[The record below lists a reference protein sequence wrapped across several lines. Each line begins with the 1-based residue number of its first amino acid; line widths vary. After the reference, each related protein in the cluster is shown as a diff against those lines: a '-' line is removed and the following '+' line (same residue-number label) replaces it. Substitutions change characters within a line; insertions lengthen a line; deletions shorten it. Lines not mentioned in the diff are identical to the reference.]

1 MHLPTLQ
8 PEMQVKVFMK
18 KPVYFALAILLTA
31 CGSNNTEQ
39 PAQQEASPKSSISLL
54 YESKCAICH
63 GKDGNM
69 GAGGAKKLSESTLDK
84 AAVTLQITKG
94 KGAMPAFESQLSAE
108 EISGLSDY
116 VIGLRP

>member
-1 MHLPTLQ
+1 MQFPTLQ
-8 PEMQVKVFMK
+8 PEMKAIFHMK
-18 KPVYFALAILLTA
+18 KTVYIAITIFFLA
-31 CGSNNTEQ
+31 CGSNNTDQ
-39 PAQQEASPKSSISLL
+39 PAQQEESSRNSIASI

-69 GAGGAKKLSESTLDK
+69 GVGGAKKLSESTLDK
-84 AAVTLQITKG
+84 ASITLQITKG
-94 KGAMPAFESQLSAE
+94 KGAMPAFENQLSAE